1 MTSALHPA
9 VPAAK
14 GQRALLSFSVEG
26 LPPREELLFKSLVR
40 LLDHRTHQ
48 HWAWKTGR
56 ADLRVV
62 GQHVPSAQEG
72 PEQPVPVLAVGP
84 ADAQRGSHFLALPLH
99 AEELEHTLNRLGA
112 MVVHA
117 RGLGLAAAEAALA
130 DDDEFRLLRWPPAAL
145 LEAPHRIR
153 LATLMTGRPT
163 SLGVLRQRSGLATQD
178 CLDFIADLRRSG
190 LLESV
195 REAALAAQATQAALA
210 AQHAP
215 VHAQA
220 QAHSTAGPQPHGA
233 APATLPAP
241 VRNPVQPGLL
251 ARIRS
256 RLGLLA
262 TGHR

>member
-1 MTSALHPA
+1 MTT
-9 VPAAK
+9 AAQPFPK

-48 HWAWKTGR
+48 HWAWKAGE

-62 GQHVPSAQEG
+62 GEKMPPPTGA
-72 PEQPVPVLAVGP
+72 PAVPVLAVGQLDP
-84 ADAQRGSHFLALPLH
+84 QRGGHFLALPLH
-99 AEELEHTLNRLGA
+99 ADALEQMLNRLGA

-117 RGLGLAAAEAALA
+117 RGLGLVAIEAGPGE
-130 DDDEFRLLRWPPAAL
+130 DDAFRLLRWPPAAL

-163 SLGVLRQRSGLATQD
+163 SLGVLRQRSGLATQQ

-190 LLESV
+190 LLENV
-195 REAALAAQATQAALA
+195 AEPAQAGGFATSIFPSSLF
-210 AQHAP
+210 P
-215 VHAQA
+215 DSLFPG
-220 QAHSTAGPQPHGA
+220 STGPDSR
-233 APATLPAP
+233 PAP
-241 VRNPVQPGLL
+241 SRQALRETVQPGLL
-251 ARIRS
+251 ARIRN

-262 TGHR
+262 PGPR

>member
-1 MTSALHPA
+1 MTSVFHPA
-9 VPAAK
+9 AAPVK

-48 HWAWKTGR
+48 HWAWKTDR

-62 GQHVPSAQEG
+62 GQEVPSTHDG
-72 PEQPVPVLAVGP
+72 PTQPQHQPQPQPVPVLAVGQ
-84 ADAQRGSHFLALPLH
+84 ADAQRGGHFLALPLH
-99 AEELEHTLNRLGA
+99 AEELEQTLNRLGA

-117 RGLGLAAAEAALA
+117 RGLGLAATEATLA
-130 DDDEFRLLRWPPAAL
+130 DDEQFRLLRWPPAAL

-163 SLGVLRQRSGLATQD
+163 SLGVLRQRSGLAPQD

-195 REAALAAQATQAALA
+195 REAALAAQAALA
-210 AQHAP
+210 APNAP
-215 VHAQA
+215 APSAGGSQPD
-220 QAHSTAGPQPHGA
+220 STAT
-233 APATLPAP
+233 ATPPAP
-241 VRNPVQPGLL
+241 THHPVQPGLL

>member
-1 MTSALHPA
+1 MTTLAP
-9 VPAAK
+9 PAAK

-26 LPPREELLFKSLVR
+26 LPPREALLFKSLVR

-48 HWAWKTGR
+48 HWTWKADQ

-62 GQHVPSAQEG
+62 GDPVPPAADA
-72 PEQPVPVLAVGP
+72 PAVPVLCVGP
-84 ADAQRGSHFLALPLH
+84 ADAQRGGHFLALPLH
-99 AEELEHTLNRLGA
+99 ADALEQTLNRLGA

-117 RGLGLAAAEAALA
+117 RGLGLAAAEADLTQDAQ
-130 DDDEFRLLRWPPAAL
+130 FRLLRWPPAAL

-190 LLESV
+190 LLELAQ
-195 REAALAAQATQAALA
+195 EATKAAQAAQTALA
-210 AQHAP
+210 GPSSSFPSSAFP
-215 VHAQA
+215 P
-220 QAHSTAGPQPHGA
+220 STFPSSTFPDSESAASQP
-233 APATLPAP
+233 P
-241 VRNPVQPGLL
+241 VRDAVQPGLL

-256 RLGLLA
+256 RLGLLP
-262 TGHR
+262 TGPR

>member
-1 MTSALHPA
+1 MTTAAQPA
-9 VPAAK
+9 PR
-14 GQRALLSFSVEG
+14 GQRSLLSFSVEG

-48 HWAWKTGR
+48 HWDWKAGE

-62 GQHVPSAQEG
+62 GEQLHAAADAPS
-72 PEQPVPVLAVGP
+72 VPVLAVGQVDP
-84 ADAQRGSHFLALPLH
+84 QRGGHFLALPLH
-99 AEELEHTLNRLGA
+99 ADALEQTLNRLGA

-117 RGLGLAAAEAALA
+117 RGLGLVAAEAGPGE
-130 DDDEFRLLRWPPAAL
+130 DDAFRLLRWPPAAL

-190 LLESV
+190 LLENV
-195 REAALAAQATQAALA
+195 PA
-210 AQHAP
+210 
-215 VHAQA
+215 
-220 QAHSTAGPQPHGA
+220 A
-233 APATLPAP
+233 APSGSFANSIFPSSLFPDSLLPGSTPPDSRPAASRP
-241 VRNPVQPGLL
+241 ALRETVQPGLL
-251 ARIRS
+251 ARIRN

-262 TGHR
+262 PGAR

>member
-1 MTSALHPA
+1 MTSAAHSA
-9 VPAAK
+9 IK

-48 HWAWKTGR
+48 HWAWKIDR

-62 GQHVPSAQEG
+62 GEALPPGSEN
-72 PEQPVPVLAVGP
+72 PTQPVPVLAVGQVDP
-84 ADAQRGSHFLALPLH
+84 QRGGHFLALPLH
-99 AEELEHTLNRLGA
+99 ADALEQTLNRLGA

-117 RGLGLAAAEAALA
+117 RGLGLAAAEAVLA
-130 DDDEFRLLRWPPAAL
+130 DDAEFRLLRWPPAAL

-163 SLGVLRQRSGLATQD
+163 SLGVLRQRSGMAAQE

-190 LLESV
+190 LIENV
-195 REAALAAQATQAALA
+195 PDAAHPAL
-210 AQHAP
+210 H
-215 VHAQA
+215 
-220 QAHSTAGPQPHGA
+220 TA
-233 APATLPAP
+233 APAQAAEGAQPEPAPPAP
-241 VRNPVQPGLL
+241 VRDPVQPGLL

-262 TGHR
+262 TAHK